1 MASEKLTRSAR
12 LRKFGESYDE
22 CLRKIATISSRSPT
36 RSPRKIKSPIE
47 RGKKK
52 ELNAY
57 QKFVS
62 EESQKKKYKGVPSHE
77 RMTAISKEWNKQKIS
92 K

>member
-1 MASEKLTRSAR
+1 MASEKPTRSAR
-12 LRKFGESYDE
+12 LRKFGESYEE
-22 CLRKIATISSRSPT
+22 CLKKISTMSSRSPT

-62 EESQKKKYKGVPSHE
+62 EESQKKKYKGVPS
-77 RMTAISKEWNKQKIS
+77 NKRKNTIR

>member
-22 CLRKIATISSRSPT
+22 CLKKIATMSARSPT
-36 RSPRKIKSPIE
+36 RSPRKIKSP
-47 RGKKK
+47 K